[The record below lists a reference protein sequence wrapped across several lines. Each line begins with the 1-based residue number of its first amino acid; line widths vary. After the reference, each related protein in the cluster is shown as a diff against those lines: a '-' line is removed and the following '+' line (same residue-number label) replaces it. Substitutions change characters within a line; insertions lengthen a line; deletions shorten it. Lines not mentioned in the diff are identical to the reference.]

1 MPPSSTASRML
12 PPLPA
17 CCGALDDC
25 WPWPQPLTGAQWI
38 ALRFDRSRLMADD
51 FTQCEIVAPEAIAR
65 AAPKRRMEFLAGR
78 LCARE
83 ALHRLTG
90 IAHVPVVAQTKAPVW
105 PAGLVGSITHS
116 GDLAAALVAPTRI
129 YRGLGLDAE
138 NVLSNQR
145 TQRLAGQI
153 LTPFEREWL
162 ATLPTDQH
170 GHFATLA
177 FSLKE
182 SLFKALFPLVG
193 VRFYFQDAQLI
204 AWDSETQQATLQ
216 LLKPLSSSWPAASQL
231 RGQYTLLDGY
241 LISMVAIPA

>member
-1 MPPSSTASRML
+1 MPRSSTAKLML

-17 CCGALDDC
+17 CCGTLDDR
-25 WPWPQPLTGAQWI
+25 WPWPEPLSGAQWI

-51 FTQCEIVAPEAIAR
+51 FAQCEIAAPEAIAR

-90 IAHVPVVAQTKAPVW
+90 TAHVPAIAQSKAPVW

-116 GDLAAALVAPTRI
+116 GDLAAALAGSAEA

-138 NVLSNQR
+138 TLLTAQR
-145 TQRLAGQI
+145 SERLAGQI
-153 LTPFEREWL
+153 LTPNERDWL
-162 ATLPTDQH
+162 ATLPTDRR
-170 GHFATLA
+170 GEFVTLT

-182 SLFKALFPLVG
+182 SLFKALFPLVN
-193 VRFYFQDAQLI
+193 VRFYFQDAELI
-204 AWDSETQQATLQ
+204 AWNGETQRATLQ
-216 LLKPLSSSWPAASQL
+216 LLKPLSPDWPAASKL
-231 RGQYTLLDGY
+231 HGQYTRLDSY
-241 LISMVAIPA
+241 LVSMVAIPA